1 MNTRQLLSCL
11 LLVIVTLVTSTQDL
25 VSIARASVT
34 TPSQTSREA
43 KRDLKQEIIL
53 IPAGSILEVR
63 LVDKR
68 KLTGRLGEVTDEGF
82 ELQYVKGDKVVKES
96 IVYKDVKSYKQR
108 NREGMSTGAK
118 VALGM
123 LAGVGVLFVVLL
135 IVAAASGWD

>member
-1 MNTRQLLSCL
+1 
-11 LLVIVTLVTSTQDL
+11 
-25 VSIARASVT
+25 
-34 TPSQTSREA
+34 
-43 KRDLKQEIIL
+43 
-53 IPAGSILEVR
+53 LEVR

-96 IVYKDVKSYKQR
+96 IVYKEVKSYKQR